1 MVMILNTPPIVYTDI
16 SDDEIDLRQIL
27 YVLWQ
32 KKVWIIASALLF
44 SCIGIAYALIAPQIW
59 SARGTII
66 KPKQE
71 DLLSM
76 YKVERQSSLLGL
88 RGFPSGDALFNE
100 FILEF
105 NAYENRREYLVK
117 TELFK
122 KFVDKSKSDT
132 RSQRIWLRN
141 WASLVKAEP
150 VDKKGEEPGIAI
162 SFSADTAE
170 DSLNLLN
177 GYVDFIIEIQKA
189 RLVKQI
195 VQNRNI
201 DLSVITSQY
210 KLLKDDATRGLQRDI
225 TNTKFSVTLAKA
237 AGVTAPLENYNNGE
251 RFPITLGAKGL
262 EEKLK
267 LLEAMPLDVY
277 QPKLIDL
284 EVQMERLKSASLDGL
299 SFRPFS
305 YLDSPD
311 EPTSRDK
318 PKRPLVVVLATLLG
332 LMLGV
337 GMVLLQYTL
346 SSKGSQNKKESD

>member
-1 MVMILNTPPIVYTDI
+1 MILKTPPVVYTDM
-16 SDDEIDLRQIL
+16 SDGEIDLRQIL
-27 YVLWQ
+27 SVLWQ
-32 KKVWIIASALLF
+32 GKFWVVVVTLCFACA
-44 SCIGIAYALIAPQIW
+44 GIAYALMAPQVW
-59 SARGTII
+59 SAHGTII

-105 NAYENRREYLVK
+105 NSYENRREYLSK
-117 TELFK
+117 TDFFK
-122 KFVDKSKSDT
+122 TSTDKSKLDD

-141 WASLVKAEP
+141 WASFIKAAP
-150 VDKKGEEPGIAI
+150 VDKKGEEPGIEI
-162 SFSADTAE
+162 NFSADTAE
-170 DSLNLLN
+170 DSLKLLN
-177 GYVDFIIEIQKA
+177 GYIEFCIGIQKT
-189 RLVKQI
+189 RLIQQI
-195 VQNRNI
+195 IQNRDV
-201 DLSVITSQY
+201 DLSVITSKY
-210 KLLKDDATRGLQRDI
+210 NLMKSDASLALQRDI
-225 TNTKFSVTLAKA
+225 TNTKLSLTLAKA
-237 AGVTAPLENYNNGE
+237 AGVTAPLENYSNGD

-277 QPKLIDL
+277 QPKLVDL
-284 EVQMERLKSASLDGL
+284 EVQMERLKTASLEGL

-337 GMVLLQYTL
+337 GIVLLQHAL
-346 SSKGSQNKKESD
+346 SSKRESE